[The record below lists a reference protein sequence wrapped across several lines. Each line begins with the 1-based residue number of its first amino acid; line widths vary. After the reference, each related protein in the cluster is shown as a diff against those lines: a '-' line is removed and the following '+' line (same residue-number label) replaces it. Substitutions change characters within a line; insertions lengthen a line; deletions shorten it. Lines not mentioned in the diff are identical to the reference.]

1 MSIDVYEQIP
11 VMENEKFLLRE
22 IEDGDAEH
30 LLKVYSD
37 KNAVPLFNSDNCV
50 NGFYYTTNGRNE
62 GYHCVLEERIS
73 KQILCTVGYY

>member
-1 MSIDVYEQIP
+1 MEVNKKMSIDVYEQIP

-50 NGFYYTTNGRNE
+50 NGF
-62 GYHCVLEERIS
+62 S
-73 KQILCTVGYY
+73 ILQWKK